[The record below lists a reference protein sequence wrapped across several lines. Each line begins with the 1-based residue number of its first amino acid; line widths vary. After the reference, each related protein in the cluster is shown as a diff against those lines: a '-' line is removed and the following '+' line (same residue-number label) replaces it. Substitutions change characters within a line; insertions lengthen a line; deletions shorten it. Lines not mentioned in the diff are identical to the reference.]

1 MPNDLIEFE
10 NELNGVLQEKRRVQ
24 EHIDAL
30 QKNISQIEVWL
41 TMNHSGTGDYQERQE
56 ELLTLESYVA
66 ELHAQMASFEE
77 VALELMLAREY
88 WQNPKVRIAS

>member
-1 MPNDLIEFE
+1 MPNDLIEVE

-30 QKNISQIEVWL
+30 QQHISQNEAWL
-41 TMNHSGTGDYQERQE
+41 RMNHSGTGDFQGMLE
-56 ELLTLESYVA
+56 ELLALQAYVA
-66 ELHAQMASFEE
+66 ELHSQMASFEE

-88 WQNPKVRIAS
+88 WQNPEVRLAS